1 MDLAGLAEGG
11 TKMAASLEVTQQVRG
26 QGNSNSR
33 KDVGMETVEGK
44 FWVRSAFQNIFIYI
58 FCVVLC

>member
-1 MDLAGLAEGG
+1 MGLAGLAEGG

-26 QGNSNSR
+26 QGNSNSP

-44 FWVRSAFQNIFIYI
+44 CWVRLA
-58 FCVVLC
+58 L